1 MNMNGSNFMWGLCIG
16 GAVPER
22 SAEVLLRQL
31 LSLPCWQSVWPF
43 EHIVSW
49 YRGLGHS
56 NFLPGAHQCLQRPF
70 CLDIVSCHSEHTDTW
85 YLETARTLILIWMS
99 ATITYILP
107 NYIIYPMYIAIFWR
121 GFRRSFHPFFVLGKR
136 FPIQAS
142 SPSSKMRSQRSNPG
156 ARWMVLNFPWEHPHF
171 DAGGMMQGGLPP
183 WLRKPPDDE

>member
-1 MNMNGSNFMWGLCIG
+1 MRSLYWRSGSRKKCRGTTTPTSQFAMLTISVTFWTHSLMISW
-16 GAVPER
+16 VR
-22 SAEVLLRQL
+22 SLQL
-31 LSLPCWQSVWPF
+31 LTWSSSMPSKAVL
-43 EHIVSW
+43 SW
-49 YRGLGHS
+49 H
-56 NFLPGAHQCLQRPF
+56 CLMPLR
-70 CLDIVSCHSEHTDTW
+70 TYW
-85 YLETARTLILIWMS
+85 YLISGDCKNFDIDLDVCYK
-99 ATITYILP
+99 YILP